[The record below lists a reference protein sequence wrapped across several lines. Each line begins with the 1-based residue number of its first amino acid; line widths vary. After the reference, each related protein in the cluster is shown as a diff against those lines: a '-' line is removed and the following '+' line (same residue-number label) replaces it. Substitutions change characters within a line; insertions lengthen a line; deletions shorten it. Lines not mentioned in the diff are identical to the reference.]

1 MSHFALEQDTHYWL
15 LHSKGAGG
23 VSTVGAG
30 AASIRFRYDTIWSV
44 ITKKLNSEK
53 KYCIKEK
60 WHKSIPHSE
69 DDKEFR
75 KPFYDQ
81 LVLIQSIK
89 KACFR
94 QCSEHSW
101 LTKN

>member
-1 MSHFALEQDTHYWL
+1 MSRQLVQEL
-15 LHSKGAGG
+15 LQFVFGMIPYGLSLQRNY
-23 VSTVGAG
+23 
-30 AASIRFRYDTIWSV
+30 IQ
-44 ITKKLNSEK
+44 EK
-53 KYCIKEK
+53 KSCIKEK

-89 KACFR
+89 KVCFR
-94 QCSEHSW
+94 QCSEHS
-101 LTKN
+101 